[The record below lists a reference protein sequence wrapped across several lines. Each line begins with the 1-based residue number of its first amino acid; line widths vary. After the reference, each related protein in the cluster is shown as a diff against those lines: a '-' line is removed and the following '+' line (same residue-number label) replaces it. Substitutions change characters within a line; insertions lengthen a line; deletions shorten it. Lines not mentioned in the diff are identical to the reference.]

1 MATFITGENFG
12 ISVKVAG
19 DWKLAVCTNSITI
32 DRSRA
37 SIEIQNNCTG
47 GAIEKLPTTQNNSIS
62 FEGDIST
69 DPGLLEIGVVG
80 LNEMFNDATVSEWKV
95 ENEDSSIVYY
105 AEKAFLE
112 NFSNVFP
119 TGDKATFS
127 VSLAVSGPLLDAIP
141 S

>member
-12 ISVKVAG
+12 ISVKVGGA
-19 DWKLAVCTNSITI
+19 WKLAVCTNSISL

-37 SIEIQNNCTG
+37 SIEIQNNCTA

-69 DPGLLEIGVVG
+69 DPGVNEIGVTG
-80 LNEMFNDATVSEWKV
+80 LNDMFDSATVSEWKV

-112 NFSNVFP
+112 TFANVFP

-127 VSLAVSGPLLDAIP
+127 VSLAVSGRLLDAIP

>member
-12 ISVKVAG
+12 ISVKVGG
-19 DWKLAVCTNSITI
+19 DWKLAVCTNSITV

-47 GAIEKLPTTQNNSIS
+47 GAIEKLATTQNNSIS

-69 DPGLLEIGVVG
+69 DPGVNEIGVTG

-112 NFSNVFP
+112 TFANTFP

-127 VSLAVSGPLLDAIP
+127 VTLAVSGPLLDAEP

>member
-12 ISVKVAG
+12 VYVKVNS
-19 DWKLAVCTNSITI
+19 DWLLAVCTNSITI
-32 DRSRA
+32 DRARS
-37 SIEIQNNCTG
+37 SIEVQNNCTA

-62 FEGDIST
+62 FEGDVST
-69 DPGLLEIGVVG
+69 DPGVMEIGVTG
-80 LNEMFNDATVSEWKV
+80 LNEQFDSATISEWKV

-112 NFSNVFP
+112 SFSNVFP

-127 VSLAVSGPLLDAIP
+127 VSLAVSGRLLDAIP

>member
-19 DWKLAVCTNSITI
+19 DWKLAVCTNSISI
-32 DRSRA
+32 SRSRA
-37 SIEIQNNCTG
+37 EIEIQNNCTA
-47 GAIEKLPTTQNNSIS
+47 GAIEKLPTTQNNSIN

-69 DPGLLEIGVVG
+69 DPGVNEIGVTG
-80 LNEMFNDATVSEWKV
+80 LNEMFDSATVSEWKI

-105 AEKAFLE
+105 AEKAFLSTFD
-112 NFSNVFP
+112 NTFP

-127 VSLAVSGPLLDAIP
+127 VALSVSGRLLDAIP